1 MKRIILILFSACL
14 LIACSKETAVELVS
28 FTDTGCSKGTKAPET
43 KAWES
48 SQLIL
53 EYTDAGLL
61 ITRTNAI
68 MNCSIGTGGI
78 SFDVSMV
85 DNVISCDAYETIGPI
100 MKCICPVDRMV
111 ATVAGLRTGRKYV
124 LNYSCSDVTLLPVT
138 FTYKKGMRIVVDVDM
153 DE

>member
-1 MKRIILILFSACL
+1 MKRIILILFSATIL
-14 LIACSKETAVELVS
+14 LACSKETAVELVS

-43 KAWES
+43 KAGES

-100 MKCICPVDRMV
+100 MKCICPV
-111 ATVAGLRTGRKYV
+111 TVAGLRTGRKYV

>member
-53 EYTDAGLL
+53 EYTDARHHELFHRYG
-61 ITRTNAI
+61 RY
-68 MNCSIGTGGI
+68 
-78 SFDVSMV
+78 F
-85 DNVISCDAYETIGPI
+85 
-100 MKCICPVDRMV
+100 
-111 ATVAGLRTGRKYV
+111 LR
-124 LNYSCSDVTLLPVT
+124 
-138 FTYKKGMRIVVDVDM
+138 RIDG
-153 DE
+153 